1 MSFSNQVKE
10 ELAREISDKA
20 CCRRAELAALVHV
33 NGRIIKTDAERLK
46 LVVQAEQAGTAR
58 KIYTLIKSLYGLQTT
73 VQAEPRRRFKKTR
86 IYEVHA
92 IISNRDADL
101 WQRLQDLNAASK
113 KGRRL
118 GADLIRR
125 NCCKRSYLRGIFLSR
140 GFINRP
146 EGEYH
151 LEIILQ
157 ELSLVKEIQ
166 RLLSKFNL
174 SSRMVER
181 KLNLVLYIKEG
192 EQIVDFLRVVGAHKA
207 LLDFENVRILKSMR
221 NSINRQVNCETANLA
236 KIVDASVR
244 QIQLINR
251 LVELKGWEFLP
262 AHLRDLARVRI
273 EYPDKSL
280 KELGDLLDPP
290 LSKSGVA
297 CRMRKLEQLAEDII
311 EISLR

>member
-10 ELAREISDKA
+10 ELAREIPDKA

-33 NGRIIKTDAERLK
+33 NGHIAKSDAEQLE

-58 KIYTLIKSLYGLQTT
+58 KIYTLVKSVYGLQTS
-73 VQAEPRRRFKKTR
+73 VQAENRRRFKKTR

-92 IISNRDADL
+92 IINKRDIDL
-101 WQRLQDLNAASK
+101 WQRMQSLNAASSK
-113 KGRRL
+113 RKRL
-118 GADLIRR
+118 EAALIRR
-125 NCCKRSYLRGIFLSR
+125 SCCKRSYLRGIFLSR

-151 LEIILQ
+151 LEIILH
-157 ELSLVKEIQ
+157 ELPLAKEIQ

-174 SSRMVER
+174 SSRIVER
-181 KLNLVLYIKEG
+181 KKNLVLYIKEG

-221 NSINRQVNCETANLA
+221 NTINRQVNCETANLA
-236 KIVDASVR
+236 KTVDASVR
-244 QIQLINR
+244 QIELINR
-251 LVELKGWEFLP
+251 LVELKGWEFFP
-262 AHLRDLARVRI
+262 AQLRDLARVRI

-290 LSKSGVA
+290 LSKSGTA
-297 CRMRKLEQLAEDII
+297 YRMRKLEQWAEEIIDI
-311 EISLR
+311 SCY

>member
-10 ELAREISDKA
+10 ELAREIPEKA

-33 NGRIIKTDAERLK
+33 NGRIARSDAEQLE

-58 KIYTLIKSLYGLQTT
+58 KVYTLVKSVYGLQTT
-73 VQAEPRRRFKKTR
+73 VQAENRRRFKKTR

-92 IISNRDADL
+92 IISKRDLDL
-101 WQRLQDLNAASK
+101 WQRMQSLNAASN
-113 KGRRL
+113 RRKRL
-118 GADLIRR
+118 DAALIRR

-157 ELSLVKEIQ
+157 ELPLAKEIQ

-174 SSRMVER
+174 STRIVER
-181 KLNLVLYIKEG
+181 KKNLVLYIKEG

-207 LLDFENVRILKSMR
+207 LLDFENVRILKSMC

-236 KIVDASVR
+236 KTVDASVR
-244 QIQLINR
+244 QVELINR
-251 LVELKGWEFLP
+251 LVELKGWGFFP
-262 AHLRDLARVRI
+262 SQLRDLARARI

-290 LSKSGVA
+290 LSKSGA
-297 CRMRKLEQLAEDII
+297 AYRMRKLEQWAEDII
-311 EISLR
+311 DISCY

>member
-10 ELAREISDKA
+10 ELAREIPEKA

-33 NGRIIKTDAERLK
+33 NGRIARSDAEQLE

-58 KIYTLIKSLYGLQTT
+58 KVYTLVKSVYGLQTT
-73 VQAEPRRRFKKTR
+73 VQAENRRRFKKTR

-92 IISNRDADL
+92 IISKRDLDL
-101 WQRLQDLNAASK
+101 WQRMQSLNAASN
-113 KGRRL
+113 RRKRL
-118 GADLIRR
+118 DAALIRR

-157 ELSLVKEIQ
+157 ELPLAKEIQ

-174 SSRMVER
+174 STRIVER
-181 KLNLVLYIKEG
+181 KKNLVLYIKEG

-236 KIVDASVR
+236 KTVDASVR
-244 QIQLINR
+244 QVELINR
-251 LVELKGWEFLP
+251 LVELKGWGFFP
-262 AHLRDLARVRI
+262 SQLRDLARARI

-290 LSKSGVA
+290 LSKSGA
-297 CRMRKLEQLAEDII
+297 AYRMRKLEQWAEDII
-311 EISLR
+311 DISCY